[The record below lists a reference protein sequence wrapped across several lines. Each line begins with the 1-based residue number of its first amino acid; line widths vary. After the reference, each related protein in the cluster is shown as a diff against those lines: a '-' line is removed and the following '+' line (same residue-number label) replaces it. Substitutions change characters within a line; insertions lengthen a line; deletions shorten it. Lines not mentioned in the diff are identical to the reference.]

1 MRKKVVSFILVVFMI
16 MKGIFPIVS
25 FASNEKSIIS
35 EEEKPVSTVS
45 DLNKDSF
52 KDKEE
57 NEDSSNYTEEYKR
70 WLELSEEERANCNI
84 IPRKYKIPFSVLYDE
99 EEFVKN
105 DYNKKLRKSLN
116 VRATQEQQL
125 PKDFDLRS
133 KIEIP
138 VRNQGTHGLCWAF
151 ASLKSLE
158 TYLSLNG
165 YGNFDFSE
173 NHLAYLN
180 NPEWLEREKNN
191 IESWSMG
198 EFEKYTRYRL
208 GPVFENEVPYDVEYS
223 QKEIEDLLAINPKA
237 YVGNIIEFPGINKRY
252 NEYSQEELDLFRKKV
267 KQHIEKNGGLYCA
280 IYADDIKRYNNNY
293 VLNYQGNNIRNHAV
307 CIIGWDDNFSKDN
320 FPEECRPKND
330 GAYIAINS
338 WGEDWGK
345 NGVFYISYEDYDV
358 EGELWGIGNAS
369 TNIENTIDVFK
380 FEDINLYKAI
390 KEILGRTV
398 YDYNDETLTIYTSK
412 LAIKSLNKLNLDNKN
427 ISNLKGLEYFKDVRQ
442 LYLSNNNIEDI
453 GILKEFKNLSRI
465 DLSNNNIENIEA
477 LDINLYDDTPEVNL
491 ENNNIKDIT
500 PLKNYYKINISGN
513 PIESGINSLNKV
525 AILNIGNCIL
535 SNEQLN
541 QISELPLLYELGLQ
555 NDNIKDVSFLEN
567 ANTIEELDLSNNK
580 ELTNINRLINIHI
593 LNLSDCGL
601 NDDIIEDLKQLY
613 NLNSLNLS
621 KNNISDTEQLG
632 NIWGISTLDLS
643 YTNIID
649 VSYLGSKQELVL
661 SGNHNLINLDKLY
674 SVRYLTLDDCQIK
687 DFSFIDELSNL
698 YSLSLRNNNI
708 KSLPEFNNDRIT
720 SLDLKGNEIM
730 DISNLKEYINKF
742 RYPPYIDLSNNQI
755 EKIPE
760 DLTGSPTIEFENN
773 KIAERPDNKY
783 HRCNNQ
789 KIVKECALELNSENR
804 ISLPQIFN
812 LSLNYCLSYYTDF
825 ETENCII
832 DRKKGEIII
841 NPKELGEGHASVT
854 IKNDQDTNNG
864 TSFIVNYEVKS
875 NIEYAKLELGENKY
889 KDVYIEGEEFDN
901 ANLQVKYVTD
911 EGVFKIVTDY
921 EIINGKNLQQN
932 QQNVIIKY
940 NNIELEIPIKVF
952 QKDSYDLEFSKGL
965 YDYLDGVIGSYILYY
980 EEHNNDKVRCI
991 IVKEAIDTLERLDVN
1006 SSAFDGWQSEF
1017 DFFGLSQLCNLKE
1030 LKIANNIFAKQEDFF
1045 AEVCKLHNL
1054 ENLILENCIYNAS
1067 YYPKEECIK
1076 EVLKL
1081 PKLQLIDLGEQ
1092 KFSSGGYIEKRDF
1105 ELPKYLTTEDI
1116 KGISV
1121 KVTYKNSNDEDI
1133 TEDLPIY
1140 VDENNKLYVI
1150 QDTEVT
1156 DNKKY
1161 GTRRINVDISTKIK
1175 QKINYKYDWELDT
1188 DKPSAEITGDN
1199 LMKIEGTQQLTTKS
1213 NSVLYTFKWSENVYG
1228 FTKDSILVENGD
1240 KGDFT
1245 EVTPNRV
1252 YTLVVNNEV
1261 NVNQEFVQKVLVD
1274 NDICT
1279 DLGSNGNIENSMQ
1292 VIIDKKAPII
1302 QINGD
1307 TLEGEEISIKFED
1320 LSKITG
1326 WQITDKE
1333 NEPTE
1338 WNTNIENN
1346 TIKYTVQKGTRY
1358 VWAKDYLNN
1367 ISHKAIISKGI
1378 SDKVEIKE
1386 YLLEDNIIKN
1396 VKQATNIADLKKN
1409 LIIKDLSYKIL
1420 DKDGKELKEDDLIT
1434 TGSKVEISLNNEKII
1449 YIFSVTGDTTGD
1461 GRADIKD
1468 ILLINKHRLNKA
1480 KLENEYFIAGDIN
1493 KDSKVDIK
1501 DILQLNKFRL
1511 GKTNSL

>member
-1 MRKKVVSFILVVFMI
+1 M
-16 MKGIFPIVS
+16 
-25 FASNEKSIIS
+25 
-35 EEEKPVSTVS
+35 
-45 DLNKDSF
+45 
-52 KDKEE
+52 
-57 NEDSSNYTEEYKR
+57 
-70 WLELSEEERANCNI
+70 
-84 IPRKYKIPFSVLYDE
+84 
-99 EEFVKN
+99 
-105 DYNKKLRKSLN
+105 
-116 VRATQEQQL
+116 
-125 PKDFDLRS
+125 
-133 KIEIP
+133 
-138 VRNQGTHGLCWAF
+138 
-151 ASLKSLE
+151 
-158 TYLSLNG
+158 
-165 YGNFDFSE
+165 
-173 NHLAYLN
+173 
-180 NPEWLEREKNN
+180 
-191 IESWSMG
+191 
-198 EFEKYTRYRL
+198 
-208 GPVFENEVPYDVEYS
+208 
-223 QKEIEDLLAINPKA
+223 
-237 YVGNIIEFPGINKRY
+237 
-252 NEYSQEELDLFRKKV
+252 

-338 WGEDWGK
+338 WGEDWGE

-580 ELTNINRLINIHI
+580 ELTNINKLINITT
-593 LNLSDCGL
+593 LNLSNCEL
-601 NDDIIEDLKQLY
+601 DDSIIENLRQLY
-613 NLNSLNLS
+613 NLKSLNLS
-621 KNNISDTEQLG
+621 QNNISDTEQLG

-643 YTNIID
+643 YTNITD
-649 VSYLGSKQELVL
+649 VSYLRNKQEIFL
-661 SGNHNLINLDKLY
+661 SGNHNLINLDKLS

-854 IKNDQDTNNG
+854 IKNDQYTNNG

-875 NIEYAKLELGENKY
+875 NIEYVKLELRDSKY
-889 KDVYIEGEEFDN
+889 KKIYIEGDEFDN
-901 ANLQVKYVTD
+901 SNLQLKYVTED
-911 EGVFKIVTDY
+911 GIFRVVTDY
-921 EIINGKNLQQN
+921 DIINGKNLQQN
-932 QQNVIIKY
+932 QQSVIMRY
-940 NNIELEIPIKVF
+940 NDTELELPIIVYP
-952 QKDSYDLEFSKGL
+952 KDSYDLKFSKGL
-965 YDYLDGVIGSYILYY
+965 YSCLENVIGRYILYC
-980 EEHNNDKVRCI
+980 EDESNDKVRCI
-991 IVKEAIDTLERLDVN
+991 IKKDGIDSLESLELPEDSYWTDISNNNVQGGLQI
-1006 SSAFDGWQSEF
+1006 DYY
-1017 DFFGLSQLCNLKE
+1017 GLSQLYNLKE
-1030 LKIANNIFAKQEDFF
+1030 LRIVNNIFKNEELFW
-1045 AEVCKLHNL
+1045 EEIYKLNNL
-1054 ENLILENCIYNAS
+1054 EKLTLENCVYNSSA
-1067 YYPKEECIK
+1067 YPREECIK

-1081 PKLQLIDLGEQ
+1081 PKLQLLDLGEQ
-1092 KFSSGGYIEKRDF
+1092 NLSSHGYIEERNF
-1105 ELPKYLTTEDI
+1105 ELPKYYKSEDI
-1116 KGISV
+1116 NGISV
-1121 KVTYKNSNDEDI
+1121 KAVYKNNQDEEI

-1140 VDENNKLYVI
+1140 VDENDKLYVLC
-1150 QDTEVT
+1150 DTEVT
-1156 DNKKY
+1156 ENKKY
-1161 GTRRINVDISTKIK
+1161 GTRNLVVDIDTNKIK
-1175 QKINYKYDWELDT
+1175 QKINYKYDWEIDT
-1188 DKPSAEITGDN
+1188 DKPTVEIKGEN
-1199 LMKIEGTQQLTTKS
+1199 LTQIEGTQKLTTNS
-1213 NSVLYTFKWSENVYG
+1213 NSILYTFTWSENVYG
-1228 FTKDSILVENGD
+1228 FTEDGITVENGT
-1240 KGDFT
+1240 KAEFI
-1245 EVTPNRV
+1245 EVTPNRA
-1252 YTLVVNNEV
+1252 YTLIVNNQV
-1261 NVNQEFVQKVLVD
+1261 NENQEVLQKVLVNKD
-1274 NDICT
+1274 ACT
-1279 DLGSNGNIENSMQ
+1279 DLGSNGNLENSIK
-1292 VIIDKKAPII
+1292 VLVDKKAPV
-1302 QINGD
+1302 
-1307 TLEGEEISIKFED
+1307 ISINSDALVGQEVTITFED

-1326 WQITDKE
+1326 WQISDKE
-1333 NEPTE
+1333 IEPTD
-1338 WNTNIENN
+1338 WNTNIDNN
-1346 TIKYTVQKGTRY
+1346 TIRYIVENGTRY

-1367 ISHKAIISKGI
+1367 ISHKAIVSKGI
-1378 SDKVEIKE
+1378 ENKIEIKE

-1396 VKQATNIADLKKN
+1396 IKPDTTIDDLKKY
-1409 LIIKDLSYKIL
+1409 LIIKDLSYRIL
-1420 DKDGKELKEDDLIT
+1420 GRDDKELKEDDIIT
-1434 TGSKVEISLNNEKII
+1434 TGSKVEISLNNEKTI
-1449 YIFSVTGDTTGD
+1449 YIFSVNGDTTGD
-1461 GRADIKD
+1461 GKADIKD
-1468 ILLINKHRLNKA
+1468 ILSINKHRLNKA
-1480 KLENEYFIAGDIN
+1480 KLENEYFTAGDLN
-1493 KDSKVDIK
+1493 KDGKIDIK
-1501 DILQLNKFRL
+1501 DILKLNKFRL